1 MLEAKVGLLDLHPGP
16 DLPIQ
21 KCAFGF
27 PQWCG
32 SKGLKELGLRREA
45 PNVERRDQSGSL
57 CAGLSLLLCCTPT
70 LRLFGGEMR
79 RGHEGSPVA
88 QAGLELD
95 RSTVKDDLGLLIL
108 RSSSSECWDYRCGS
122 AVPGLTCGT
131 RDRIH
136 GFLNTRQT
144 LFSIELHP

>member
-1 MLEAKVGLLDLHPGP
+1 MAQSPALLHTNSEA
-16 DLPIQ
+16 
-21 KCAFGF
+21 
-27 PQWCG
+27 
-32 SKGLKELGLRREA
+32 
-45 PNVERRDQSGSL
+45 
-57 CAGLSLLLCCTPT
+57 
-70 LRLFGGEMR
+70 FGGEMR

-122 AVPGLTCGT
+122 AVPGLMCGT
-131 RDRIH
+131 RDRPH
-136 GFLNTRQT
+136 GFLHTRQT